1 MSAHIPWTDNLE
13 RQVRDWLF
21 LLLRF
26 AVTRDP
32 NDRAAVMASA
42 VALDSPGSARPSSF
56 GFFVRTST
64 QVCDAILQN
73 RDDTARQLLRKHAAC
88 IDDPRLRAAF
98 LASLG
103 LDETPQRQKPR
114 RAMWRERDDL
124 WRGLPKRP
132 LLRRT

>member
-1 MSAHIPWTDNLE
+1 MSAHIPWAENLE

-32 NDRAAVMASA
+32 NDRATVMASA
-42 VALDSPGSARPSSF
+42 VALDTPACTGPSSF
-56 GFFVRTST
+56 DFFVRTST
-64 QVCDAILQN
+64 HVCDAILQN
-73 RDDTARQLLRKHAAC
+73 RDDTARQLLRRHAAC

-103 LDETPQRQKPR
+103 FDEAPQRQQRR

-124 WRGLPKRP
+124 WRGLPKRSSQ
-132 LLRRT
+132 RQT